1 MGFTEVLKTV
11 SAALGT
17 ELFEIAG
24 TPISVATL
32 LAVVLVIVLTL
43 ALSALAQRGV
53 RRAMARG
60 GAGDEGTIAVTNKLL
75 HYGALFVGFGI
86 AFRTMGINLS
96 ALFAAGAIFAVGI
109 GFAMQNIAQNFV
121 SGVILL
127 AERAITPGDVIEV
140 NGEIVK
146 VLRMGIRATIARS
159 RDGEDVIVPN
169 SLLVQSEVK
178 NFTLDDAA
186 YRVRT
191 EVGVAYGSDMKA
203 VRETLEEIAERN
215 NSGEPHYEAQV
226 LMVRFGT
233 SSVDFEV
240 AIWMDDPWLARVRLS
255 QLNEEIWWAFQK
267 KGIVI
272 AFPQLDL
279 HLDPPVEGSLRQL
292 GQAS

>member
-1 MGFTEVLKTV
+1 MGVTEVLKTM
-11 SAALGT
+11 SLGLGT

-24 TPISVATL
+24 TQISVATL
-32 LAVVLVIVLTL
+32 LVVVLVIVFTFV
-43 ALSALAQRGV
+43 LSALAQRGV
-53 RRAMARG
+53 RRAMARR
-60 GAGDEGTIAVTNKLL
+60 GAVDEGAVAVTNKLL
-75 HYGALFVGFGI
+75 HYGALFVGFGV

-96 ALFAAGAIFAVGI
+96 ALFAAGAIFAVGL

-121 SGVILL
+121 SGIILL

-140 NGEIVK
+140 DGEIVK

-191 EVGVAYGSDMKA
+191 EVGVTYGSDMKV
-203 VRETLEEIAERN
+203 VRETLEEVAERN
-215 NSGEPHYEAQV
+215 NSGETHYEAQV
-226 LMVRFGT
+226 LMVRFGN

-279 HLDPPVEGSLRQL
+279 HLDPPVEGSLRRL
-292 GQAS
+292 AQAS

>member
-17 ELFEIAG
+17 ELFQIAG
-24 TPISVATL
+24 TRISVATL
-32 LAVVLVIVLTL
+32 LAVVLVIMLTF

-53 RRAMARG
+53 RRAMARR
-60 GAGDEGTIAVTNKLL
+60 GAGDEGTIVVTNKLL

-191 EVGVAYGSDMKA
+191 EVGVTYGSDMKA
-203 VRETLEEIAERN
+203 VRETLEEVAERN

-255 QLNEEIWWAFQK
+255 QLNEEIWWAFQN

-279 HLDPPVEGSLRQL
+279 HLDPPVEGSLRRL
-292 GQAS
+292 AQAS